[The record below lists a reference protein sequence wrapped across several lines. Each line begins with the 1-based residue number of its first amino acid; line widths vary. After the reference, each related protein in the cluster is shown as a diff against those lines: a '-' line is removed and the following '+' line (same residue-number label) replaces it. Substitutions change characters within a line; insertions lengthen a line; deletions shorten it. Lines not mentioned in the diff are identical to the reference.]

1 MRIATTT
8 GPHTRSLQSFS
19 FKTAF
24 NDNGT
29 GSQYVFDPALNKD
42 GEGSFDPNVISPSG
56 CNRKNCHRG
65 FLSQDANCSDNSMHQ
80 LFFMMKMKM
89 MPSHHD
95 NKTVYDV
102 GDVDDWDDQNAI
114 RAVN

>member
-1 MRIATTT
+1 M
-8 GPHTRSLQSFS
+8 
-19 FKTAF
+19 
-24 NDNGT
+24 
-29 GSQYVFDPALNKD
+29 NKD

-56 CNRKNCHRG
+56 CNHKNCHRG

-95 NKTVYDV
+95 NNTVYDV